1 MVRALC
7 SKMHL
12 RNMGDHYVPQ
22 YYLKG
27 FSNREGKQIWV
38 YDKQERRK
46 FLTQVKSI
54 ANVTGFYSPEV
65 EQYLADT
72 IEVPANR
79 VIRKIRDRGQI
90 TGYDK
95 GILAE
100 YMAVMMKRVPKGK
113 ERLREH
119 APSVARKLSQ
129 ETGEQ
134 LTIMAST
141 HPEKATLI
149 QKRKSE
155 IQEILDKYS
164 KDPPKEIWLD
174 NIPPERSPGVVA
186 ALTGMTWRFLT
197 FDDKPV
203 FLTSDNPVFYFTS
216 IGIGKPESEV
226 TFPIS
231 SYIILWATWRTDL
244 PKGYI
249 TATNQTVKEINR
261 RTVRNA
267 LRYLFHRKDEYWILP
282 FVTKGRWKLNRFR

>member
-1 MVRALC
+1 
-7 SKMHL
+7 
-12 RNMGDHYVPQ
+12 MGDHYVPR

-38 YDKQERRK
+38 YDKQERRR

-65 EQYLADT
+65 EQYLANT

-90 TGYDK
+90 TEYDK

-100 YMAVMMKRVPKGK
+100 YMAVMMKRVPRGK
-113 ERLREH
+113 ERLRER
-119 APSVARKLSQ
+119 APSVAKKLSQ
-129 ETGEQ
+129 EIHER
-134 LTIMAST
+134 LAIVASIQ
-141 HPEKATLI
+141 PEKATLI

-155 IQEILDKYS
+155 IQEILDEYS

-174 NIPPERSPGVVA
+174 NIPPERSPRIVA

-244 PKGYI
+244 PEGYI
-249 TATNQTVKEINR
+249 TANNQAVKEMNR
-261 RTVRNA
+261 RTVNNA
-267 LRYLFHRKDEYWILP
+267 LRYVFHRKDERWILP
-282 FVTKGRWKLNRFR
+282 FVTKGLRKLNLFR